1 LKAIFSKNVAPKKIK
16 RSHER
21 KLHMIHRPLS
31 RRVALKGLGVS
42 IALPFL
48 ETFAAPASLAAAEA
62 TASPFPRRMVFV
74 YFPNGVWMDAWKSV
88 GEGAD
93 FKLGP
98 TLSAFE
104 QFKSQMLVFSNLADK
119 NAKGGG
125 AHACTMPAYLSG
137 ESIYKTMGNDI
148 RAARTCDQL
157 VAQKI
162 GNATRFPSLELGCD
176 FGQQDGFCDTGFS
189 CVYQTNISWRS
200 ATTPAPKEVNPRI
213 VFDRLFA
220 GRSPGETS
228 ITQQQRE
235 AMNLSILDFVR
246 EQARDLRRVVS
257 AADSRRMDEF
267 LTSIRDIERRIQAPP
282 GELSKDAAGGMERP
296 TRVPALFRDHF
307 RLMADM
313 LVLVLQTDMTR
324 VATLVM
330 ATEGNRRSYP
340 ELGFTEEHHGVSH
353 HGRKP
358 ELIEKFTKI
367 NEHHV
372 GEMAYLIERLAKAPE
387 GAGSLLDNSMVVY
400 GSGMADGNRHA
411 HADIPT
417 VLFGKGGGGIAP
429 GRHVICPEETPI
441 CNLWLS
447 LMERM
452 GVKEERF
459 GDSTGPLTGLTA

>member
-1 LKAIFSKNVAPKKIK
+1 
-16 RSHER
+16 
-21 KLHMIHRPLS
+21 MIHRPIS
-31 RRVALKGLGVS
+31 RRTALKGLGVT

-48 ETFAAPASLAAAEA
+48 ESLAPLGKLRAAEA
-62 TASPFPRRMVFV
+62 APGKFPRRTVFV
-74 YFPNGVWMDAWKSV
+74 YFPNGVWMDAWQST
-88 GEGAD
+88 GTGAD

-104 QFKSQMLVFSNLADK
+104 PFRSQMLVFSNLADK

-137 ESIYKTMGNDI
+137 ESIYKTAGNDI
-148 RAARTCDQL
+148 RAAKTCDQ
-157 VAQKI
+157 VIADKI
-162 GNATRFPSLELGCD
+162 GNENRFPSLELGCD
-176 FGQQDGFCDTGFS
+176 FGQQDGFCDTGYS
-189 CVYQTNISWRS
+189 CIYQTNLSWKS
-200 ATTPAPKEVNPRI
+200 ETTPAPKEVNPRI
-213 VFDRLFA
+213 LFDRLFA
-220 GRSPGETS
+220 GVSAGETS
-228 ITQQQRE
+228 IVQQQRE

-246 EQARDLRRVVS
+246 DQAREIDRAVS
-257 AADSRRMDEF
+257 ASDRRRMDEY
-267 LTSIRDIERRIQAPP
+267 LTSIRDLERRIQAPP
-282 GELSKDAAGGMERP
+282 TELPKGVAGGMERP
-296 TRVPALFRDHF
+296 TRVPTLFRDHF

-313 LVLVLQTDMTR
+313 LVLALQTDMTR

-358 ELIEKFTKI
+358 DLVEKFTKI

-372 GEMAYLIERLAKAPE
+372 GEMAYFIDRLSKVRE
-387 GAGSLLDNSMVVY
+387 GEGSLLDNCMVVY

-417 VLFGKGGGGIAP
+417 VLFGKGGGTLSP
-429 GRHVICPEETPI
+429 GRHIICPEETPI

-447 LMERM
+447 LVNRM
-452 GVKEERF
+452 GVEAERF
-459 GDSTGPLTGLTA
+459 GDSTGQLTGLTT

>member
-1 LKAIFSKNVAPKKIK
+1 
-16 RSHER
+16 
-21 KLHMIHRPLS
+21 MIHRPIS
-31 RRVALKGLGVS
+31 RRTALKGMGVS
-42 IALPFL
+42 VALPLL
-48 ETFAAPASLAAAEA
+48 EAMAPPIRAADSSAKA
-62 TASPFPRRMVFV
+62 FPRRLVFV
-74 YFPNGVWMDAWKSV
+74 YFPNGVWMDAWKTTGDGS
-88 GEGAD
+88 D
-93 FKLGP
+93 FKLGS

-104 QFKSQMLVFSNLADK
+104 PFKSQMLVFSNLADK

-137 ESIYKTMGNDI
+137 QTIFKTMGNDI
-148 RAARTCDQL
+148 RAAKTCDQL
-157 VAQKI
+157 IAEKI

-189 CVYQTNISWRS
+189 CIYQTNLSWKS
-200 ATTPAPKEVNPRI
+200 ETTPAPKEVNPRI

-220 GRSPGETS
+220 GVSAGETS
-228 ITQQQRE
+228 IVQQQRE
-235 AMNLSILDFVR
+235 TMNLSILDFVR
-246 EQARDLRRVVS
+246 EQAREISRHLS
-257 AADSRRMDEF
+257 AADRRRIDEH

-282 GELSKDAAGGMERP
+282 PELPKGAAGGMERP

-313 LVLVLQTDMTR
+313 LVLALQTDMTR
-324 VATLVM
+324 IATLVM

-358 ELIEKFTKI
+358 ELVEKFTKI

-372 GEMAYLIERLAKAPE
+372 GEMAYLIDRLAKTRE
-387 GAGSLLDNSMVVY
+387 GEGSLLDNSMVVY

-417 VLFGKGGGGIAP
+417 LLFGKGGGSIDP
-429 GRHVICPEETPI
+429 GRHVICPDETPI

-447 LMERM
+447 LMDRM

-459 GDSTGPLTGLTA
+459 GDSSGLLTGLTV

>member
-1 LKAIFSKNVAPKKIK
+1 MFH
-16 RSHER
+16 RS
-21 KLHMIHRPLS
+21 IS
-31 RRVALKGLGVS
+31 RRTALRGLGTT

-48 ETFAAPASLAAAEA
+48 ESLAPFAKLRAAEA
-62 TASPFPRRMVFV
+62 AAGPAPRRMVFV
-74 YFPNGVWMDAWKSV
+74 YFPNGVWMNGWKST

-104 QFKSQMLVFSNLADK
+104 RFKSQMLVFSNLADK

-137 ESIYKTMGNDI
+137 ESIYKTAGNDI
-148 RAARTCDQL
+148 RAAKTCDQV
-157 VAQKI
+157 VAEKI

-176 FGQQDGFCDTGFS
+176 FGQQDGFCDTGYS
-189 CVYQTNISWRS
+189 CIYQTNISWKS
-200 ATTPAPKEVNPRI
+200 ETTPAPKEVNPRI

-220 GRSPGETS
+220 GVSAGETS
-228 ITQQQRE
+228 IVQQQRE

-246 EQARDLRRVVS
+246 EQAQAINRVVN
-257 AADSRRMDEF
+257 AADRRRLDEY

-282 GELSKDAAGGMERP
+282 VELPKGVAGGMERP
-296 TRVPALFRDHF
+296 TRVPALFSDHF

-313 LVLVLQTDMTR
+313 LILALQTDMTR

-353 HGRKP
+353 HGSKP
-358 ELIEKFTKI
+358 DLVKKFTAI

-372 GEMAYLIERLAKAPE
+372 GEMAYFIDRLSKIRE
-387 GAGSLLDNSMVVY
+387 GEGSLLDNCMVVY

-417 VLFGKGGGGIAP
+417 VLFGKGGGTINP

-447 LMERM
+447 LLDRM
-452 GVKEERF
+452 DVEGERF
-459 GDSTGPLTGLTA
+459 GDSTGQLAGLTT

>member
-1 LKAIFSKNVAPKKIK
+1 MNY
-16 RSHER
+16 
-21 KLHMIHRPLS
+21 RPIS
-31 RRVALKGLGVS
+31 RRTALKGLGVS

-48 ETFAAPASLAAAEA
+48 ETFAPRASFGAAEA
-62 TASPFPRRMVFV
+62 AAGSFPRRMVFV
-74 YFPNGVWMDAWKSV
+74 YFPNGVWMDAWKST

-98 TLSAFE
+98 TLSALE
-104 QFKSQMLVFSNLADK
+104 RFKSQMLVFSNLADK

-137 ESIYKTMGNDI
+137 ESIYKTAGNDI
-148 RAARTCDQL
+148 RAAKTCDQL

-162 GNATRFPSLELGCD
+162 GTVTRFPSLELGCD
-176 FGQQDGFCDTGFS
+176 FGQQDGFCDTGYS
-189 CVYQTNISWRS
+189 CVYQTNISWKS
-200 ATTPAPKEVNPRI
+200 ETTPAPKEVNPRI

-220 GRSPGETS
+220 GVSAGETS
-228 ITQQQRE
+228 IVQQQRE

-246 EQARDLRRVVS
+246 EQAREINRVVS
-257 AADSRRMDEF
+257 AADRRRMDEY

-282 GELSKDAAGGMERP
+282 PELPKGAAGGMERP
-296 TRVPALFRDHF
+296 TRVPTLFREHF

-313 LVLVLQTDMTR
+313 LVLALQTDMTR
-324 VATLVM
+324 VATFVM

-353 HGRKP
+353 HTRKP
-358 ELIEKFTKI
+358 DLIEKFTKI

-372 GEMAYLIERLAKAPE
+372 GEMAYLIDRLSKVRE
-387 GAGSLLDNSMVVY
+387 GEGSLLDNSMIVY

-417 VLFGKGGGGIAP
+417 LLFGKGGGTIDP
-429 GRHVICPEETPI
+429 GRHIVCPEETPV

-447 LMERM
+447 LMDRM
-452 GVKEERF
+452 GLKQERF
-459 GDSTGPLTGLTA
+459 GDSTGLLTGLTV

>member
-1 LKAIFSKNVAPKKIK
+1 MKQPFI
-16 RSHER
+16 
-21 KLHMIHRPLS
+21 S
-31 RRVALKGLGVS
+31 RRAALKGLGVTIS
-42 IALPFL
+42 LPFL
-48 ETFAAPASLAAAEA
+48 ETFAPRTRADEKA
-62 TASPFPRRMVFV
+62 TEFPRRLVFV
-74 YFPNGVWMDAWKSV
+74 YFPNGVWMDAWKCE

-93 FKLGP
+93 FKLGS

-104 QFKSQMLVFSNLADK
+104 PFKSQMLVLSNLADK
-119 NAKGGG
+119 NARGGG

-137 ESIYKTMGNDI
+137 QSIYKTMGNDI
-148 RAARTCDQL
+148 RAAKTCDQ
-157 VAQKI
+157 VIAEKI
-162 GNATRFPSLELGCD
+162 GRATRFPSLELGCD
-176 FGQQDGFCDTGFS
+176 FGQQDGFCDTGYS
-189 CVYQTNISWRS
+189 CIYQTNLSWKS
-200 ATTPAPKEVNPRI
+200 ETTPAVKEVNPRL

-220 GRSPGETS
+220 GASAGETS
-228 ITQQQRE
+228 IVQQQRE

-246 EQARDLRRVVS
+246 EQAGEINKTVS
-257 AADSRRMDEF
+257 AADRRRIDEH
-267 LTSIRDIERRIQAPP
+267 LTSIRDLERRIQEPPAPLP
-282 GELSKDAAGGMERP
+282 KDAAGGMARP

-307 RLMADM
+307 RLIADM
-313 LVLVLQTDMTR
+313 LVLALQTDMTR

-372 GEMAYLIERLAKAPE
+372 GEMAYFIERLSKVRE
-387 GAGSLLDNSMVVY
+387 GGGSLLDNCMIVY

-417 VLFGKGGGGIAP
+417 IVFGKAGGAIDP
-429 GRHVICPEETPI
+429 GRHIICPEDTPI

-447 LMERM
+447 LMGCM
-452 GVKEERF
+452 GVNEERF
-459 GDSTGPLTGLTA
+459 GDSTGPLAKLTV

>member
-1 LKAIFSKNVAPKKIK
+1 
-16 RSHER
+16 
-21 KLHMIHRPLS
+21 MIHRPIS
-31 RRVALKGLGVS
+31 RRTALKGMGVS
-42 IALPFL
+42 IALPVL
-48 ETFAAPASLAAAEA
+48 ETFAPHASLGAAEA
-62 TASPFPRRMVFV
+62 AAGSFPRRMVFV
-74 YFPNGVWMDAWKSV
+74 YFPNGVWMDAWKST

-98 TLSAFE
+98 SLSAFE
-104 QFKSQMLVFSNLADK
+104 PFKSQMLVFSNLADK

-125 AHACTMPAYLSG
+125 AHACTLPAYLSG
-137 ESIYKTMGNDI
+137 ESIYKTAGNDI

-162 GNATRFPSLELGCD
+162 GDATRFPSLELGCD
-176 FGQQDGFCDTGFS
+176 FGQQDGFCDTGYS
-189 CVYQTNISWRS
+189 CVYQTNISWKS
-200 ATTPAPKEVNPRI
+200 ETTPAPKEVNPRI

-220 GRSPGETS
+220 GVSAGETS
-228 ITQQQRE
+228 IVQQQRE

-246 EQARDLRRVVS
+246 EQAREINRVVS
-257 AADSRRMDEF
+257 AADRRRMDEY

-282 GELSKDAAGGMERP
+282 PELAKGAAGGMERP
-296 TRVPALFRDHF
+296 TRVPTLFREHF

-313 LVLVLQTDMTR
+313 LVLALQTDMTR
-324 VATLVM
+324 IATLVM

-358 ELIEKFTKI
+358 DLIEKFTKI
-367 NEHHV
+367 NEHHA
-372 GEMAYLIERLAKAPE
+372 GEMAYFIDRLSKVRE
-387 GAGSLLDNSMVVY
+387 GEGSLLDNSMIVY

-417 VLFGKGGGGIAP
+417 VLFGKGGGTIDL
-429 GRHVICPEETPI
+429 GRHVVCPAETPI

-447 LMERM
+447 LMDRM
-452 GVKEERF
+452 GLKEERF
-459 GDSTGPLTGLTA
+459 GDSTAPLAGLTV

>member
-1 LKAIFSKNVAPKKIK
+1 
-16 RSHER
+16 
-21 KLHMIHRPLS
+21 MTPLS
-31 RRVALKGLGVS
+31 KLR
-42 IALPFL
+42 
-48 ETFAAPASLAAAEA
+48 AAEK
-62 TASPFPRRMVFV
+62 TAGEFPRRMVFV
-74 YFPNGVWMDAWKSV
+74 YFPNGAWMDAWKST

-93 FKLGP
+93 FTLGP
-98 TLSAFE
+98 TLSPFE
-104 QFKSQMLVFSNLADK
+104 PFKSQMLVFSNLADK

-157 VAQKI
+157 VAGRI

-176 FGQQDGFCDTGFS
+176 FGQQDGFCDTGYS
-189 CVYQTNISWRS
+189 CVYQTNISWKS
-200 ATTPAPKEVNPRI
+200 ETTPAPKEVNPRI

-220 GRSPGETS
+220 GVSAGETS
-228 ITQQQRE
+228 IVQQQRE
-235 AMNLSILDFVR
+235 TMNLSILDFVR
-246 EQARDLRRVVS
+246 EQARDINRVVS
-257 AADSRRMDEF
+257 AADRRRMDEY

-282 GELSKDAAGGMERP
+282 VDLPDNVAGGMERP
-296 TRVPALFRDHF
+296 RRVPTLFSDHF
-307 RLMADM
+307 RLMVDM
-313 LVLVLQTDMTR
+313 LVLALQTDMTR

-353 HGRKP
+353 HKRNP

-367 NEHHV
+367 NEHHA
-372 GEMAYLIERLAKAPE
+372 GEMAYFIDRLSKIPE
-387 GAGSLLDNSMVVY
+387 GIGTLLDNSMVVY

-417 VLFGKGGGGIAP
+417 LLFGRGGGTIDS
-429 GRHVICPEETPI
+429 GRRVICPEDTPI

-447 LMERM
+447 LMDRM
-452 GVKEERF
+452 GVEEERF
-459 GDSTGPLTGLTA
+459 GDSTDRLAGLTV

>member
-1 LKAIFSKNVAPKKIK
+1 
-16 RSHER
+16 
-21 KLHMIHRPLS
+21 MIHRPIS
-31 RRVALKGLGVS
+31 RRAALKGMGVT

-48 ETFAAPASLAAAEA
+48 ESLTPLAKLRAAEA
-62 TASPFPRRMVFV
+62 ATGFPRRMVFV
-74 YFPNGVWMDAWKSV
+74 YFPNGVWMDAWKST

-104 QFKSQMLVFSNLADK
+104 PFKSQMLVFSNLADK

-137 ESIYKTMGNDI
+137 QSIYKTMGNDI
-148 RAARTCDQL
+148 RAAKTCDQF
-157 VAQKI
+157 VAEKI
-162 GNATRFPSLELGCD
+162 GNATRFLSLELGCD
-176 FGQQDGFCDTGFS
+176 FGQQDGFCDTGYS
-189 CVYQTNISWRS
+189 CIYQTNLSWKS
-200 ATTPAPKEVNPRI
+200 ETTPAPKEVTPRI

-220 GRSPGETS
+220 GVSAGETS
-228 ITQQQRE
+228 IVQQQRE

-246 EQARDLRRVVS
+246 EQARQINRVVG
-257 AADSRRMDEF
+257 AADRRRIDEY
-267 LTSIRDIERRIQAPP
+267 LTTIRDIERRIQAPP
-282 GELSKDAAGGMERP
+282 VELPKGVAGGMERP
-296 TRVPALFRDHF
+296 TRVPTLFREHF

-313 LVLVLQTDMTR
+313 LVLALQTDMTR

-372 GEMAYLIERLAKAPE
+372 GEMAYFIERLSKVRE
-387 GAGSLLDNSMVVY
+387 GEGSLLDNCMIVY

-417 VLFGKGGGGIAP
+417 LLFGKGGGTIDL
-429 GRHVICPEETPI
+429 GRHVVCPEETPI

-452 GVKEERF
+452 GAEEERF
-459 GDSTGPLTGLTA
+459 GDSTGRLAGLTV

>member
-1 LKAIFSKNVAPKKIK
+1 MPGN
-16 RSHER
+16 R
-21 KLHMIHRPLS
+21 
-31 RRVALKGLGVS
+31 
-42 IALPFL
+42 
-48 ETFAAPASLAAAEA
+48 LA
-62 TASPFPRRMVFV
+62 
-74 YFPNGVWMDAWKSV
+74 K
-88 GEGAD
+88 GAD

-104 QFKSQMLVFSNLADK
+104 PFKSQMLVFSNLADK
-119 NAKGGG
+119 NGRGGG

-137 ESIYKTMGNDI
+137 KSIYKTMGNDI

-176 FGQQDGFCDTGFS
+176 FGQQDGFCDTGYS
-189 CVYQTNISWRS
+189 CVYQTNISWKS
-200 ATTPAPKEVNPRI
+200 ETTPAPKEVNPRI

-220 GRSPGETS
+220 GVSVGETS
-228 ITQQQRE
+228 IVQQQRE

-246 EQARDLRRVVS
+246 EQANEINRVVS
-257 AADSRRMDEF
+257 RSDRRRVDEY

-282 GELSKDAAGGMERP
+282 KELPEGAAGGMERP
-296 TRVPALFRDHF
+296 TRVPTLFREHF
-307 RLMADM
+307 RLMADL
-313 LVLVLQTDMTR
+313 LVLALQTDMTR
-324 VATLVM
+324 IATLVM

-358 ELIEKFTKI
+358 DLIEKFTKI

-372 GEMAYLIERLAKAPE
+372 GEMAYLIDRLSKVRE
-387 GAGSLLDNSMVVY
+387 GEGSLLDNSMIIY

-417 VLFGKGGGGIAP
+417 VLFGKGGGTINP
-429 GRHVICPEETPI
+429 GRHVDCPADTPI

-447 LMERM
+447 LMDRM

-459 GDSTGPLTGLTA
+459 GDSSDRLAGLTV

>member
-1 LKAIFSKNVAPKKIK
+1 
-16 RSHER
+16 
-21 KLHMIHRPLS
+21 MIHRPIS
-31 RRVALKGLGVS
+31 RRTALKGLGVT

-48 ETFAAPASLAAAEA
+48 ESLAPFSKLRAAEA
-62 TASPFPRRMVFV
+62 APGAFPRRMVHV
-74 YFPNGVWMDAWKSV
+74 YFPNGVWMDGWKST

-104 QFKSQMLVFSNLADK
+104 QFRSQMTVFSNLADK

-137 ESIYKTMGNDI
+137 ESISKTMGNDI
-148 RAARTCDQL
+148 RAAKTCDQV
-157 VAQKI
+157 VADKI
-162 GNATRFPSLELGCD
+162 GDATRFPSLELGCD
-176 FGQQDGFCDTGFS
+176 FGQQDGFCDTGYS
-189 CVYQTNISWRS
+189 CIYQTNLSWKS

-220 GRSPGETS
+220 GVSAGETS
-228 ITQQQRE
+228 IVQQQRE
-235 AMNLSILDFVR
+235 AMNLSILDFVS
-246 EQARDLRRVVS
+246 EQAREIDRAVNASDR
-257 AADSRRMDEF
+257 RRMDEY
-267 LTSIRDIERRIQAPP
+267 LTSIRDLEKRIQAPP
-282 GELSKDAAGGMERP
+282 MELPKGLAGGMERP

-313 LVLVLQTDMTR
+313 LVLALQTDMTR
-324 VATLVM
+324 VATFVM

-353 HGRKP
+353 HGNKP
-358 ELIEKFTKI
+358 ELVEKFTKI
-367 NEHHV
+367 NQHHV
-372 GEMAYLIERLAKAPE
+372 GEMAYFIDRLSKVREGER
-387 GAGSLLDNSMVVY
+387 SLLDNCMVVY

-417 VLFGKGGGGIAP
+417 VLFGKGGGTINP
-429 GRHVICPEETPI
+429 GRRIICPEETPI

-447 LMERM
+447 LLDRM
-452 GVKEERF
+452 GVQAERF
-459 GDSTGPLTGLTA
+459 GDSTGQLAGLAA

>member
-1 LKAIFSKNVAPKKIK
+1 
-16 RSHER
+16 
-21 KLHMIHRPLS
+21 MIHRPIS
-31 RRVALKGLGVS
+31 RRAALKGMGVT

-48 ETFAAPASLAAAEA
+48 ESLTPLAPLRAAEA
-62 TASPFPRRMVFV
+62 ATGFPRRMVFV
-74 YFPNGVWMDAWKSV
+74 YFPNGVWMDAWKST

-104 QFKSQMLVFSNLADK
+104 PYKSQMLVFSNLADK

-148 RAARTCDQL
+148 RAGRTCDQL
-157 VAQKI
+157 VAEKI
-162 GNATRFPSLELGCD
+162 GHATRFPSLELGCD
-176 FGQQDGFCDTGFS
+176 FGQQDGFCDTGYS
-189 CVYQTNISWRS
+189 CIYQTNLSWKS
-200 ATTPAPKEVNPRI
+200 ETTPAPKEVNPRI

-220 GRSPGETS
+220 GVAAGETS
-228 ITQQQRE
+228 IVQQQRE
-235 AMNLSILDFVR
+235 AMNLSILDFVG
-246 EQARDLRRVVS
+246 EQARKINRVVS
-257 AADSRRMDEF
+257 AADRRRMDEY
-267 LTSIRDIERRIQAPP
+267 LTSIRELERRIQAPP
-282 GELSKDAAGGMERP
+282 VELPKGVAGGMERP
-296 TRVPALFRDHF
+296 TRVPALFREHF
-307 RLMADM
+307 RLMADL
-313 LVLVLQTDMTR
+313 LVLALQTDMMR
-324 VATLVM
+324 VATFIM

-372 GEMAYLIERLAKAPE
+372 GEMAYLIDWLSKVRE
-387 GAGSLLDNSMVVY
+387 GKGSLLDNCMIVY

-417 VLFGKGGGGIAP
+417 VLFGKGGGTITP
-429 GRHVICPEETPI
+429 GRHVICPDDTPI

-447 LMERM
+447 LLDRM
-452 GVKEERF
+452 GVEAERF
-459 GDSTGPLTGLTA
+459 GDSTGRLTGLTV